1 MKLSIKVDKS
11 NIPLTKKALDNII
24 YDCLVQSCKKVQETA
39 RSEHN
44 FKTISGKLERAIKFK
59 VIKSQKEGTIY
70 LDTKEAKYANYV
82 HEPTGMFR
90 EGGSRYPIRPKDP
103 NGKLH
108 FFWKRKGVWVTTKLV
123 MHTGSPPDDFLQ
135 EALDAN
141 IPRIRDVFERRFTR
155 ITLVALDV

>member
-59 VIKSQKEGTIY
+59 VISMLLLILY
-70 LDTKEAKYANYV
+70 
-82 HEPTGMFR
+82 
-90 EGGSRYPIRPKDP
+90 
-103 NGKLH
+103 H
-108 FFWKRKGVWVTTKLV
+108 FKF
-123 MHTGSPPDDFLQ
+123 
-135 EALDAN
+135 
-141 IPRIRDVFERRFTR
+141 I
-155 ITLVALDV
+155 

>member
-59 VIKSQKEGTIY
+59 VIKSRKEGTIY

-123 MHTGSPPDDFLQ
+123 MHTGSPADRFLN
-135 EALDAN
+135 EALEKNKAY
-141 IPRIRDVFERRFTR
+141 IIELFEEQVRGGIR
-155 ITLVALDV
+155 